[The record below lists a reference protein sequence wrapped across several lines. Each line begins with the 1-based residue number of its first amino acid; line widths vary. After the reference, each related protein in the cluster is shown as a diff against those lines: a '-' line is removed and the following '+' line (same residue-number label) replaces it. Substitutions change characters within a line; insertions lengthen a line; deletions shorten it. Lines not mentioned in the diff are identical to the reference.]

1 MISSAQS
8 LLAAGYH
15 TIGAQEGGLIAWD
28 IYSLYHQ
35 ALCGPPQPRIHHMP
49 PLQLYRAPL

>member
-1 MISSAQS
+1 MISSGQS

-49 PLQLYRAPL
+49 PLQLY

>member
-35 ALCGPPQPRIHHMP
+35 ALCVRT
-49 PLQLYRAPL
+49 LTR